1 MDNEA
6 KYLYYSRQAPG
17 GGGGS
22 LSRIDVKTGMPES
35 LPYNAKLKI
44 DYRAEREQIFEEAWR
59 TIRDE
64 FYDPKMHG
72 YDWKALHDKY
82 HDRAIAASTSNDF
95 RDMFNYM
102 LGELN
107 SSHMGF
113 IAADR
118 VETQKE
124 ATGLLGAE
132 LTPVKDGMKV
142 VR

>member
-1 MDNEA
+1 
-6 KYLYYSRQAPG
+6 
-17 GGGGS
+17 
-22 LSRIDVKTGMPES
+22 
-35 LPYNAKLKI
+35 
-44 DYRAEREQIFEEAWR
+44 
-59 TIRDE
+59 
-64 FYDPKMHG
+64 
-72 YDWKALHDKY
+72 
-82 HDRAIAASTSNDF
+82 

-132 LTPVKDGMKV
+132 LTPVKEGIKV
-142 VR
+142 VRVIPDAAGSRTASMLFKDDVIYAVNGEAIKENENFYSYLSGEVNEKLLLNIKGADGKTREVLIRP